1 MDALIVIVTWLT
13 VILGAAVLI
22 GVLALILVDIYCHR
36 LWAKLTSMYT
46 LNTLRWYMTLA
57 ERKNRRVRLNVSAAA
72 DKLIE
77 RETAR

>member
-1 MDALIVIVTWLT
+1 MEALIVIVTWLT

-22 GVLALILVDIYCHR
+22 GVLVLVLVEIYCR
-36 LWAKLTSMYT
+36 VLWAKLTSLYT

-57 ERKNRRVRLNVSAAA
+57 ERKNRRVRLKVSAAA

-77 RETAR
+77 RETMQ